1 MTEEEKLLQRDAEW
15 AAIASAGQDVEAIL
29 AYWTDDAIVFGP
41 GLQPISGKA
50 ALREYVKSSL
60 NIPGFKISWRSTEVQ
75 LSGDLA
81 YLLGNNEVTLSGP
94 DGMPVTIQG
103 RAVTIW
109 RRDSDGE
116 WRCAIDIWN
125 S

>member
-1 MTEEEKLLQRDAEW
+1 MSLEEQLLRRDAEW

-29 AYWTDDAIVFGP
+29 AYWTDDAIVFAP
-41 GLQPISGKA
+41 GMQPISGKA
-50 ALREYVKSSL
+50 ALREYVTSSL
-60 NIPGFKISWRSTEVQ
+60 NIPGFKISWKSTDVR

-81 YLLGNNEVTLSGP
+81 YMLGNNSVTLNGP
-94 DGMPVTIQG
+94 DGVPVTIQG